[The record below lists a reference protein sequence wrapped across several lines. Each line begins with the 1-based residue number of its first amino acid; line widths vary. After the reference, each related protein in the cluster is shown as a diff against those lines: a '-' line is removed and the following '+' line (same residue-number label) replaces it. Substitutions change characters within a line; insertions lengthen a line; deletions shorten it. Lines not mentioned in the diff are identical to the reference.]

1 MRPLSPVGG
10 ESLRWLPS
18 AATAMLAR
26 VILDFGSARMRAT
39 TVAID
44 DPGPLERFLPDS
56 GPSTAFIRKGEGFVG
71 LGEAA
76 RFETDTLEAADVWW
90 DEISEQIDH
99 DSEMP
104 GEFGT
109 GPIAV
114 GSFTFDPDRSEERSV
129 LTVPQTVIGRRG
141 DVFWMTKLGS
151 EHNSMDLPSRGAA
164 AVAPV
169 NPVAVGGAMGEDVW
183 TRIVGEVV
191 SLIRNDEVSKV
202 VLARDLRI
210 RADEPLDLRWILD
223 RLIRD
228 YPMTWTYLVDGM
240 AGATPELLLRRQ
252 GGLVTSRV
260 LAGTVWREAE
270 GADPL
275 QLAAELAR
283 SQKDISEHEFAVA
296 SVADALA
303 PYCQAMN
310 VPDAPSVL
318 KLPNVMHLAT
328 DITGVVGPESGALT
342 LAAALHPSAAVCG
355 TPTHLALD
363 IISELESLDRGRY
376 AGPVGWTD
384 MDGDGEWAI
393 ALRGGQVRPHH
404 PQEIQLFAGAG
415 VVADSDPEVELAE
428 TGAKLVPML
437 QALGLDPATATLRP
451 A

>member
-1 MRPLSPVGG
+1 
-10 ESLRWLPS
+10 
-18 AATAMLAR
+18 MLAK

-44 DPGPLERFLPDS
+44 DPGPLEAFLPES
-56 GPSTAFIRKGEGFVG
+56 GPCTAFIRRGEGFVG

-76 RFETDTLEAADVWW
+76 RFETDRLEAADVWW
-90 DEISEQIDH
+90 DEISNQIDH

-114 GSFTFDPDRSEERSV
+114 GSFTFDPDRSEDRSV
-129 LTVPQTVIGRRG
+129 LVIPRIVIGRRG
-141 DVFWMTKLGS
+141 GVCWMTKLGAARGD
-151 EHNSMDLPSRGAA
+151 MALPSRRERVLSPA
-164 AVAPV
+164 
-169 NPVAVGGAMGEDVW
+169 NPTAVGGAMGEDIW

-191 SLIRNDEVSKV
+191 DLIRNDEVHKV
-202 VLARDLRI
+202 VLARDLVV
-210 RADEPLDLRWILD
+210 RADEPLDLRYLLD
-223 RLIRD
+223 RLIEN
-228 YPMTWTYLVDGM
+228 YPMTWAYLVDGM
-240 AGATPELLLRRQ
+240 IGATPELLLRRQ

-260 LAGTVWREAE
+260 LAGTVWRE
-270 GADPL
+270 GDTVDPL

-296 SVADALA
+296 SVAEALA

-310 VPDAPSVL
+310 VPEAPSVL

-328 DITGVVGPESGALT
+328 DITGSVGPDTGALA

-384 MDGDGEWAI
+384 MYGDGEWAI
-393 ALRGGQVRPHH
+393 ALRGGQVRPDT

-415 VVADSDPEVELAE
+415 IVADSDPSVELAE

-437 QALGLDPATATLRP
+437 QALGLDS
-451 A
+451 

>member
-1 MRPLSPVGG
+1 
-10 ESLRWLPS
+10 
-18 AATAMLAR
+18 MLAR

-44 DPGPLERFLPDS
+44 DPGPLEAFLPES
-56 GPSTAFIRKGEGFVG
+56 GPSSAFIRRGEGFIG

-76 RFETDTLEAADVWW
+76 RFETDTLDAADVWW
-90 DEISEQIDH
+90 GEISEQIDH

-129 LTVPQTVIGRRG
+129 LVIPRTIIGRRG
-141 DVFWMTKLGS
+141 GVSWMTKLGVS
-151 EHNSMDLPSRGAA
+151 HNDMVLPAKGDPIRR
-164 AVAPV
+164 PV
-169 NPVAVGGAMGEDVW
+169 SPASVGGAMGEDVW
-183 TRIVGEVV
+183 TQIVAEVV
-191 SLIRNDEVSKV
+191 ALIRNDEVHKV
-202 VLARDLRI
+202 VLARDVRI
-210 RADEPLDLRWILD
+210 RAEEPLDLRYLLH
-223 RLIRD
+223 RLIDD
-228 YPMTWTYLVDGM
+228 YPMTWAYLVDGM
-240 AGATPELLLRRQ
+240 VGATPELLLRRQ

-260 LAGTVWREAE
+260 LAGTVWREGDAV
-270 GADPL
+270 DQL

-283 SQKDISEHEFAVA
+283 SSKDISEHEFAVA
-296 SVADALA
+296 SVAEALA

-310 VPDAPSVL
+310 VPEAPSVL
-318 KLPNVMHLAT
+318 RLPNVMHLAT
-328 DITGVVGPESGALT
+328 DITGSVCPDTGALA

-363 IISELESLDRGRY
+363 IISGLESLDRGRY

-384 MDGDGEWAI
+384 MGGDGEWAI
-393 ALRGGQVRPHH
+393 ALRGGVVRPDTNN
-404 PQEIQLFAGAG
+404 EIQLFAGAG
-415 VVADSDPEVELAE
+415 IVADSDPAVELAE

-437 QALGLDPATATLRP
+437 QALGLSDRP

>member
-1 MRPLSPVGG
+1 
-10 ESLRWLPS
+10 
-18 AATAMLAR
+18 MLAK
-26 VILDFGSARMRAT
+26 VILDFGTARMRAT

-56 GPSTAFIRKGEGFVG
+56 GQATAFLRRGEGFVG

-76 RFETDTLEAADVWW
+76 RFETDTMEAADVWW
-90 DEISEQIDH
+90 EEISSQIDH
-99 DSEMP
+99 DSELP

-114 GSFTFDPDRSEERSV
+114 GSFTFDPDRSEEQSV
-129 LTVPQTVIGRRG
+129 LTIPQTVIGRRG
-141 DVFWMTKLGS
+141 GQCWMTRLGAT
-151 EHNSMDLPSRGAA
+151 HNDMALPPVREPVRPPAVPRAIGGSMSD
-164 AVAPV
+164 
-169 NPVAVGGAMGEDVW
+169 EVW
-183 TRIVGEVV
+183 TSIVGEVI

-202 VLARDLRI
+202 VLARDLRVL
-210 RADEPLDLRWILD
+210 AGEPIDLRFLLD
-223 RLIRD
+223 RLIGN

-240 AGATPELLLRRQ
+240 VGATPELLLRRQ

-260 LAGTVWREAE
+260 LAGTVWHEPDRD
-270 GADPL
+270 DPRL
-275 QLAAELAR
+275 LAAELAR
-283 SQKDISEHEFAVA
+283 SEKDISEHEFAVA
-296 SVADALA
+296 SVAEALA

-310 VPDAPSVL
+310 VPDSPSVL
-318 KLPNVMHLAT
+318 RLPNVMHLAT
-328 DITGVVGPESGALT
+328 DITGVVGPESGALA

-393 ALRGGQVRPHH
+393 ALRGGQVRPHA
-404 PQEIQLFAGAG
+404 PNEIQLFAGAG
-415 VVADSDPEVELAE
+415 IVADSDPSVELAE

-437 QALGLDPATATLRP
+437 QALGLA
-451 A
+451 